1 MEQLRQV
8 GEALGGVNALMAF
21 HDELR
26 VNPRQC
32 GLLAH
37 AYALSFDAVA
47 GEVRARLH
55 FDERLTKWK
64 ALEDPIRE
72 LHRVVRDGESFIR
85 QCLEP
90 RDWWTRAA
98 AATHGTECVE
108 HHLHNLLWS
117 VAVVIETIEN
127 VGEMTGSDPDEL
139 ARRRLALDRDYDKD
153 LLDPKLFR
161 RRLGKTY
168 LATRELAAR
177 MDMAWKEDRWLLS
190 QLLDERKGPTSPE
203 PLTRQEHRLADL
215 LAAPR
220 GKLHPAAV
228 LLSDFHMRRRLGGN
242 LKEVQWM
249 GEAFAVKHLVG
260 IDADAAAAE
269 VAMLA
274 SVSHPNV
281 AHCRYCFHDEE
292 KRELFVV
299 MDQLMSKDLGCYV
312 KEVTSAKRRVPLPL
326 VVVVDTMLQI
336 ARGME
341 HLHSKK
347 IYHGNLNP
355 SNVLVKPRHGDA
367 YLQVKVTGF
376 GHGQSATAAVSNS
389 GTKTPTNANANA
401 SGNLCIWCAPEVVGN
416 KPTAMCTE
424 MADVYSFGMIC
435 FELLTGKIPF
445 EDNHLQGDNMSKNIR
460 AGERPLFPFQ
470 SPKYLTSLTKRCWHG
485 DPAQRPA
492 FHSICRV
499 LRYVKRFLVMNPEQG
514 QPDAPGPP
522 VDYLDIE
529 AQLLRRFPEW
539 QGNAAAR
546 VSDVPF
552 QMYAYRVMEREK
564 TNAML
569 QINRDRSSDSS
580 SDGNSLCGD
589 DSVNG
594 GSSMTTVPDADP
606 QPASS
611 RSLPDR
617 SGNRRSSP
625 RKVDGK
631 AIGATKAG
639 KCHGFVAHLGLPRL
653 QLAPCAGP
661 PQKSRSMGAVRPP
674 QVVARRTPRIKSDGH
689 LNSAAIPPSRRRKSS
704 RNASDSELA

>member
-8 GEALGGVNALMAF
+8 GEAVGGVNALMVF
-21 HDELR
+21 HDDLR
-26 VNPRQC
+26 INPRQC
-32 GLLAH
+32 ALLAH
-37 AYALSFDAVA
+37 ACSLAFHAVA
-47 GEVRARLH
+47 GEVSARLR
-55 FDERLTKWK
+55 FEDRLTKWK
-64 ALEDPIRE
+64 ALDDPIRE
-72 LHRVVRDGESFIR
+72 LHRAVRDGEAYIR

-98 AATHGTECVE
+98 AATHATDCVE
-108 HHLHNLLWS
+108 HLLHNLLWC
-117 VAVVIETIEN
+117 VAVVMEAVEA
-127 VGEMTGSDPDEL
+127 VGEVTGSDPDEV
-139 ARRRLALDRDYDKD
+139 ARRRLALAKDYDKD

-161 RRLGKTY
+161 QRLGKTY

-220 GKLHPAAV
+220 GKLHPASV

-249 GEAFAVKHLVG
+249 GESFAVKHLVG
-260 IDADAAAAE
+260 VDADAAAAE
-269 VAMLA
+269 VALLA
-274 SVSHPNV
+274 AVSHPNV

-312 KEVTSAKRRVPLPL
+312 KEVTSAKRRVPFPL

-341 HLHSKK
+341 QLHSNN

-367 YLQVKVTGF
+367 YLQVKVAGF
-376 GHGQSATAAVSNS
+376 GHGHGQSAVSNS
-389 GTKTPTNANANA
+389 GTKAPANANANP
-401 SGNLCIWCAPEVVGN
+401 CIWYAPEALGN
-416 KPTAMCTE
+416 EPTARCTE
-424 MADVYSFGMIC
+424 KADVYSFGMIC

-470 SPKYLTSLTKRCWHG
+470 SPKYLTGLTKRCWHG
-485 DPAQRPA
+485 EPAQRPA

-539 QGNAAAR
+539 QGNTAAR
-546 VSDVPF
+546 VADVPF
-552 QMYAYRVMEREK
+552 QMYAYRVMEKEK
-564 TNAML
+564 TNAC
-569 QINRDRSSDSS
+569 RDKSPDSS

-589 DSVNG
+589 DSVSG
-594 GSSMTTVPDADP
+594 TTTATDGDA
-606 QPASS
+606 QPASI
-611 RSLPDR
+611 RWLPER
-617 SGNRRSSP
+617 SGSYSSSP
-625 RKVDGK
+625 RKVAGK
-631 AIGATKAG
+631 AVAIAIAGTK
-639 KCHGFVAHLGLPRL
+639 
-653 QLAPCAGP
+653 AGP
-661 PQKSRSMGAVRPP
+661 PQKSRSMGVVRPP
-674 QVVARRTPRIKSDGH
+674 PQIVPRRTPRIKSDGH
-689 LNSAAIPPSRRRKSS
+689 LNKAAIPPSRRRKSGGHG
-704 RNASDSELA
+704 SDSELA